1 MRIRNQEVLRAAR
14 NVRSL
19 HYKLARLV
27 DDGDLST
34 ETHSTDRVIPH
45 GFRLKKSRSAPLDNC
60 LVKYKERV
68 RLGMT
73 WFGESPHSLA
83 KVTTGPKV
91 YTTGCLSKCL
101 Y

>member
-14 NVRSL
+14 NVRNL

-34 ETHSTDRVIPH
+34 ETHATDRVIPH
-45 GFRLKKSRSAPLDNC
+45 GFCLKESKSASLDNC
-60 LVKYKERV
+60 LIKHREIA

-73 WFGESPHSLA
+73 WFGESPHSQ
-83 KVTTGPKV
+83 K
-91 YTTGCLSKCL
+91 
-101 Y
+101 